1 MPSGNT
7 THTAKRPRILV
18 VDDDPGQRSLLES
31 FLKSQGFAITV
42 VASGEQ
48 ALAALRGD
56 AFAMMISDV
65 RMPGISGLETLR
77 QARKEF
83 ARLPVLL
90 VTAFAD
96 IRDAVDAMRD
106 GALNY
111 LSKPIDLDELLRHV
125 QQATGLA
132 KEKAVRVDKDRDLP
146 ANIVARSP
154 QMLAMFRDAAL
165 IAGSESRVMITGE
178 SGVGKEVLVDVIH
191 AWSGRANGP
200 LVKVNCAAIPETL
213 LEAELFGHEKGA
225 FTGATHQRIGRFEQA
240 NGGTIFLDEIGE
252 MSPKLQAKLLR
263 VTQDGRFQ
271 RVGSNAEIQTN
282 ARILASTNRNLEDE
296 VKKGQF
302 REDLFYRL
310 NVVEFC
316 IPPLRERSEDV
327 LPLAEIFMREFS
339 KDEARL
345 SPSVVDC
352 LRRYTWPGN
361 IRELRNAMERASL
374 LSRGGMVLP
383 EHLPARVHGAIERP
397 VLHVEPTEAR
407 HLEEIEHE
415 AMVAA
420 LKKNNFNRT
429 EAAKS
434 LGISRRT
441 LVYKLQRLRELG
453 FEVDR
458 PGSPDS

>member
-1 MPSGNT
+1 MPSG
-7 THTAKRPRILV
+7 HTSHLAKRPRILV
-18 VDDDPGQRSLLES
+18 VDDDPGQRSLLDS

-48 ALAALRGD
+48 ALAALRTEP
-56 AFAMMISDV
+56 FAMMISDV

-132 KEKAVRVDKDRDLP
+132 QEKAVRVDKDRELP
-146 ANIVARSP
+146 AHIVARSP
-154 QMLAMFRDAAL
+154 QMLTLFRDAAL
-165 IAGSESRVMITGE
+165 IASSESRVMITGE

-191 AWSGRANGP
+191 AWSPRAAGP

-213 LEAELFGHEKGA
+213 LEAELFGHERGA
-225 FTGATHQRIGRFEQA
+225 FTGAVQQRIGRFEQA
-240 NGGTIFLDEIGE
+240 SGGTIFLDEIGE

-263 VTQDGRFQ
+263 VTQNGTFQ
-271 RVGSNAEIQTN
+271 RVGSNAENQTN

-296 VKKGQF
+296 VRRGTF

-316 IPPLRERSEDV
+316 IPPLRERPDDIV
-327 LPLAEIFMREFS
+327 PLATLFMNEFS
-339 KDEARL
+339 PGKARL
-345 SPSVVDC
+345 SPAAVDC
-352 LRRYTWPGN
+352 LTRYHWPGN
-361 IRELRNAMERASL
+361 IRELRNAMERAAL
-374 LSRGGMVLP
+374 LSRGEMVLP
-383 EHLPARVHGAIERP
+383 DHLPARVQTVTAKP
-397 VLHVEPTEAR
+397 AVSVEPTEAR
-407 HLEEIEHE
+407 RLEEIEHE
-415 AMVAA
+415 AMVEA
-420 LKKNNFNRT
+420 LKKHAFNRT
-429 EAAKS
+429 EAAKA

-441 LVYKLQRLRELG
+441 LVYKLQRLRDLG
-453 FEVDR
+453 FTVDG
-458 PGSPDS
+458 P

>member
-1 MPSGNT
+1 
-7 THTAKRPRILV
+7 
-18 VDDDPGQRSLLES
+18 
-31 FLKSQGFAITV
+31 
-42 VASGEQ
+42 
-48 ALAALRGD
+48 
-56 AFAMMISDV
+56 MMISDV

-111 LSKPIDLDELLRHV
+111 LSKPIDLDELLVHV

-132 KEKAVRVDKDRDLP
+132 KEKVVRVDKDRDLP
-146 ANIVARSP
+146 AHIVARSP
-154 QMLAMFRDAAL
+154 QMLTLFRDAAL
-165 IAGSESRVMITGE
+165 IASSESRVMITGE

-191 AWSGRANGP
+191 AWSPRSQGP
-200 LVKVNCAAIPETL
+200 LVKVNCAAIPENL
-213 LEAELFGHEKGA
+213 LEAELFGHEKGS
-225 FTGATHQRIGRFEQA
+225 FTGATQQRIGRFEQA

-263 VTQDGRFQ
+263 VTQDGTFQ
-271 RVGSNAEIQTN
+271 RVGSNTEIQTN
-282 ARILASTNRNLEDE
+282 TRILASTNRNLEDE
-296 VKKGQF
+296 VRKGNF

-316 IPPLRERSEDV
+316 IPPLRERPEDI
-327 LPLAEIFMREFS
+327 LPLAEIFIREFS
-339 KDEARL
+339 HGTAKL
-345 SPSVVDC
+345 SPSVIESIT
-352 LRRYTWPGN
+352 RYNWPGN

-383 EHLPARVHGAIERP
+383 DHLPARIHGASERAT
-397 VLHVEPTEAR
+397 VNVEPAEAR
-407 HLEEIEHE
+407 RLEEIEHE

-420 LKKNNFNRT
+420 LKSHGFNRT
-429 EAAKS
+429 EAAKA

-441 LVYKLQRLRELG
+441 LVYKLQRLRDLG
-453 FEVDR
+453 FEVDA
-458 PGSPDS
+458 P